1 MQQFIDKLISEFEK
15 MKKMNYDQYE
25 NADCNNDRIACI
37 SASNAYGD
45 CVKITNRIA
54 EEYKKEWSKDYGWKL
69 TKRFIEEKYFKRIYE
84 ISEKYDYPCENIA
97 LDMNWM
103 FGLIEK
109 IENKF
114 TEEYKP
120 RTNADRIRNMT
131 DKELAEVM
139 FGCPVEESCPHLNE
153 KIECQKCVL
162 EWLQS
167 EVKDGD

>member
-1 MQQFIDKLISEFEK
+1 MQQFIDKLISRLGEESNK
-15 MKKMNYDQYE
+15 WLDIWADASRRGVTDNYADGMNDAFDE
-25 NADCNNDRIACI
+25 AI
-37 SASNAYGD
+37 SIVNQL
-45 CVKITNRIA
+45 A

-120 RTNADRIRNMT
+120 RTNAERIRSMS
-131 DKELAEVM
+131 DSEMARDLLPMIEEVCEDGVPCEM
-139 FGCPVEESCPHLNE
+139 WF
-153 KIECQKCVL
+153 L

-167 EVKDGD
+167 DFEEE

>member
-1 MQQFIDKLISEFEK
+1 MNDFIEQLIMKLEK
-15 MKKMNYDQYE
+15 YKT
-25 NADCNNDRIACI
+25 C
-37 SASNAYGD
+37 AYVTG
-45 CVKITNRIA
+45 ITNNPYEFGACDAMNSAIRIVKETE

-120 RTNADRIRNMT
+120 RTNADKVRNMNETQLSNLISSACPYEYCYQT
-131 DKELAEVM
+131 DDTTCDL
-139 FGCPVEESCPHLNE
+139 C
-153 KIECQKCVL
+153 IL
-162 EWLQS
+162 EWLHS
-167 EVKDGD
+167 EVKDGE